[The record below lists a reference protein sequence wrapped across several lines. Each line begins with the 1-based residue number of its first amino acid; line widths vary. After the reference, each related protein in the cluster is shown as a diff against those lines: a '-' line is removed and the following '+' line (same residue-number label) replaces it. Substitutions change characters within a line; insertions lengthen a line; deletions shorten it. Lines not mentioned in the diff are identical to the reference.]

1 MTSLIGYFGS
11 QGVNKLSGEFRYIC
25 TMASSDNIYPDFG
38 GILQRPEKES
48 LLKQR
53 AKVLWMTGLSGS
65 GKTTLAQGLEKLL
78 YQDGFV
84 TQILDGDNIRAGIN
98 NNLGFSDEDRT
109 ENIRRI
115 SEISK
120 LFLDC
125 GIITINCF
133 VSPTNAIREQAKSII
148 GSDDF
153 IEIYVNTPIEVCEER
168 DVKGLY
174 AKARKGEIQDFT
186 GVNAPFEAP
195 TDPYLEINTDGS
207 SIDDSV
213 RDLYNQVKAL
223 VSK

>member
-1 MTSLIGYFGS
+1 MSA
-11 QGVNKLSGEFRYIC
+11 SG
-25 TMASSDNIYPDFG
+25 NIHPDFE
-38 GILQRPEKES
+38 GILQRSEKEA
-48 LLKQR
+48 LLNQK

-65 GKTTLAQGLEKLL
+65 GKTTLAQGLEKRLF
-78 YQDGFV
+78 QDGFL

-98 NNLGFSDEDRT
+98 SNLGFSDEDRT

-120 LFLDC
+120 LFCDC

-133 VSPTNAIREQAKSII
+133 VSPTISIREQAKSII
-148 GSDDF
+148 GEADF
-153 IEIYVNTPIEVCEER
+153 VEIFVNTPIEICEER

-195 TDPYLEINTDGS
+195 TDPNIELNTDGS
-207 SIDDSV
+207 SIEENV
-213 RDLYNQVKAL
+213 GELYELIKPMLQP
-223 VSK
+223 

>member
-1 MTSLIGYFGS
+1 MT
-11 QGVNKLSGEFRYIC
+11 
-25 TMASSDNIYPDFG
+25 TSDNIHPDFQ
-38 GILQRPEKES
+38 GILQRSEKEK
-48 LLKQR
+48 LLNQR

-65 GKTTLAQGLEKLL
+65 GKTTLAQGLEKMMHQEGYL
-78 YQDGFV
+78 

-125 GIITINCF
+125 GIIAINCF
-133 VSPTNAIREQAKSII
+133 VSPTIAIREQAKSII
-148 GSDDF
+148 GAADF
-153 IEIYVNTPIEVCEER
+153 IEIYVNTPIEICEER

-195 TDPYLEINTDGS
+195 TNADFEINTYGVT
-207 SIDDSV
+207 IDESARSLFNYV
-213 RDLYNQVKAL
+213 QPLVK
-223 VSK
+223 V

>member
-1 MTSLIGYFGS
+1 MT
-11 QGVNKLSGEFRYIC
+11 
-25 TMASSDNIYPDFG
+25 TSDNIHPDFQ
-38 GILQRPEKES
+38 GILQRSEKEK
-48 LLKQR
+48 LLNQR

-65 GKTTLAQGLEKLL
+65 GKTTLAQGLEKMMHQEGYL
-78 YQDGFV
+78 

-125 GIITINCF
+125 GIIAINCF
-133 VSPTNAIREQAKSII
+133 VSPTIAIREQAKSII
-148 GSDDF
+148 GAADF
-153 IEIYVNTPIEVCEER
+153 IEIYVNTPIEICEER

-195 TDPYLEINTDGS
+195 TNADFEINTYGVTIDESAS
-207 SIDDSV
+207 SLFNYV
-213 RDLYNQVKAL
+213 QPLVK
-223 VSK
+223 V

>member
-1 MTSLIGYFGS
+1 MSA
-11 QGVNKLSGEFRYIC
+11 SG
-25 TMASSDNIYPDFG
+25 NIHPDFE
-38 GILQRPEKES
+38 GILQRSEKEA
-48 LLKQR
+48 LLNQK

-65 GKTTLAQGLEKLL
+65 GKTTLAQGLEKRLF
-78 YQDGFV
+78 QDGFL

-98 NNLGFSDEDRT
+98 SNLGFSDEDRT

-120 LFLDC
+120 LFCDC

-133 VSPTNAIREQAKSII
+133 VSPTISIREQAKSII
-148 GSDDF
+148 GEADF
-153 IEIYVNTPIEVCEER
+153 VEIFVNTPIEICEER

-195 TDPYLEINTDGS
+195 TDPNIELNTDGS
-207 SIDDSV
+207 SIEESV
-213 RDLYNQVKAL
+213 GELYELIKPMLQP
-223 VSK
+223 

>member
-1 MTSLIGYFGS
+1 MT
-11 QGVNKLSGEFRYIC
+11 
-25 TMASSDNIYPDFG
+25 TSDNIHPDFQ
-38 GILQRPEKES
+38 GILQRSEKEK
-48 LLKQR
+48 LLNQR

-65 GKTTLAQGLEKLL
+65 GKTTLAQGLEKMMHQEGYL
-78 YQDGFV
+78 

-125 GIITINCF
+125 GIIAINCF
-133 VSPTNAIREQAKSII
+133 VSPTIVIREQAKSII
-148 GSDDF
+148 GAADF
-153 IEIYVNTPIEVCEER
+153 IEIYVNTPIEICEER

-195 TDPYLEINTDGS
+195 TNADFEINTYGVT
-207 SIDDSV
+207 IDESARSLFNYV
-213 RDLYNQVKAL
+213 QPLVK
-223 VSK
+223 V

>member
-1 MTSLIGYFGS
+1 MS
-11 QGVNKLSGEFRYIC
+11 
-25 TMASSDNIYPDFG
+25 ASDNIHPDFQG
-38 GILQRPEKES
+38 MLQRGEKEF
-48 LLKQR
+48 LLNQR

-65 GKTTLAQGLEKLL
+65 GKTTLAQGLEQIMHKGGYL
-78 YQDGFV
+78 

-98 NNLGFSDEDRT
+98 NNLGFSDEDRA

-120 LFLDC
+120 LFLGC

-133 VSPTNAIREQAKSII
+133 VSPTLAIREQAKSII

-153 IEIYVNTPIEVCEER
+153 VEIFVNTPIEICEER

-195 TDPYLEINTDGS
+195 TNADFEINTSDS
-207 SIDDSV
+207 TIDDCLKLLFAYIEPLIKV
-213 RDLYNQVKAL
+213 
-223 VSK
+223 